1 MTDALTTLVPHPH
14 ATAGVEDILPAPG
27 RSVGTER
34 LFTGTVT
41 AMGMLVLGLL
51 GAIIV
56 MLAIGAWPAFRTF
69 GISFLWTPVWDSIG
83 ETYGA
88 GIMVYGTL
96 LSSLIALLIAVPLAA
111 GVAYFL
117 TELAP
122 VAIRRPVGVVIQLLA
137 AIPSIIYGMW
147 GFFVLSPWLAEHFLL
162 DVADLAA
169 PVPVLNKILDY
180 GSGNSVFTAG
190 LVLAV
195 MILPLITAMFVEI
208 LGATPVVLKESVY
221 GLGATRYEVVRHVA
235 VPYGRRA
242 MIGGVMLGLGRALGE
257 TMAVT
262 FVIGNATRLSP
273 NIFAQGST
281 ISSTIANEFAEAGA
295 GSMKLA
301 ALLGLGLTL
310 FIISFLVLAASRAL
324 VAPRAG
330 A

>member
-1 MTDALTTLVPHPH
+1 MPDAVMIPT
-14 ATAGVEDILPAPG
+14 ATSHVAPVARRRMSPLPESLF
-27 RSVGTER
+27 SV
-34 LFTGTVT
+34 TVI
-41 AMGMLVLGLL
+41 GSGLIVLLLL

-56 MLAIGAWPAFRTF
+56 MLAQGAWPALRAF
-69 GISFLWTPVWDSIG
+69 GIGFFWSPVWDSVNDK
-83 ETYGA
+83 YGA
-88 GIMVYGTL
+88 GIMVYGTV
-96 LSSLIALLIAVPLAA
+96 LSSVLALVIAVPLSI

-117 TELAP
+117 TEILAVP
-122 VAIRRPVGVVIQLLA
+122 FRRTIGVVIQLLA

-147 GFFVLSPWLAEHFLL
+147 GFFVLAPWLAAHFIL

-169 PVPVLNKILDY
+169 PVPGLNKILDY

-208 LGATPVVLKESVY
+208 LGATPVVLKESAY
-221 GLGATRYEVVRHVA
+221 GLGCTRFEVVRSVA

-242 MIGGVMLGLGRALGE
+242 MIGAVMLGLGRALGE

-281 ISSTIANEFAEAGA
+281 IASTIANEFNEAGF

-310 FIISFLVLAASRAL
+310 FIISFIVLAASRAL
-324 VAPRAG
+324 VAPRAVS
-330 A
+330 